1 MNHVKRPRMAE
12 IDKADSE
19 DRRRPRAPMP
29 YAVLW
34 ATCAVCVIFALFELA
49 QQA

>member
-1 MNHVKRPRMAE
+1 MAE
-12 IDKADSE
+12 TDKIESE
-19 DRRRPRAPMP
+19 DRRRPRALMP

-34 ATCAVCVIFALFELA
+34 TTCAVCVIFALFELA

>member
-1 MNHVKRPRMAE
+1 MSEN
-12 IDKADSE
+12 DKSASE
-19 DRRRPRAPMP
+19 DRRRPRALMP

-34 ATCAVCVIFALFELA
+34 ATCAVCVIFAVFELT

>member
-1 MNHVKRPRMAE
+1 MSEQTKT
-12 IDKADSE
+12 DSE
-19 DRRRPRAPMP
+19 DRRRPKAFMP

-34 ATCAVCVIFALFELA
+34 GTCLVCVIFAVFELS

>member
-1 MNHVKRPRMAE
+1 MSDPNAPENAFG
-12 IDKADSE
+12 SE
-19 DRRRPRAPMP
+19 DRRRPRALMP

-34 ATCAVCVIFALFELA
+34 ATCAVCVIFALFELS

>member
-1 MNHVKRPRMAE
+1 MSEPQTKN
-12 IDKADSE
+12 SE
-19 DRRRPRAPMP
+19 DRRRPRALMP

-34 ATCAVCVIFALFELA
+34 ATCAVCVIFAVFELT

>member
-1 MNHVKRPRMAE
+1 MIEPHFPENASVG
-12 IDKADSE
+12 E
-19 DRRRPRAPMP
+19 DRRRPRAIMP

>member
-1 MNHVKRPRMAE
+1 MIEPHIPENTSG
-12 IDKADSE
+12 SE
-19 DRRRPRAPMP
+19 DRRRPRAMMP

>member
-1 MNHVKRPRMAE
+1 MTEPQTNPN
-12 IDKADSE
+12 E
-19 DRRRPRAPMP
+19 DRRRPRSMMP

-34 ATCAVCVIFALFELA
+34 ITCAVCVIFALFELT

>member
-1 MNHVKRPRMAE
+1 MTEPHLP
-12 IDKADSE
+12 DSE
-19 DRRRPRAPMP
+19 DRRRPRAMMP

-34 ATCAVCVIFALFELA
+34 GTCAVCVIFALFELA